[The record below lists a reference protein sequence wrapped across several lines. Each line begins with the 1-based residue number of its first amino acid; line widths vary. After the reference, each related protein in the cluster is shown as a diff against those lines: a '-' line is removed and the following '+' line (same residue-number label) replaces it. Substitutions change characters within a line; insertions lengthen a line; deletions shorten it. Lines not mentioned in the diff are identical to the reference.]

1 MENGNTTF
9 LNKIHG
15 TPCITLLEDNIIA
28 SNNTKVGEIFNEY
41 SVDIGKGLGIAK
53 KEDPK
58 NMNGPSED
66 IMEMTIE
73 CF

>member
-9 LNKIHG
+9 KNKIHG
-15 TPCITLLEDNIIA
+15 TPCITLIDDIIV

-53 KEDPK
+53 KGDPK

-66 IMEMTIE
+66 TMEMTIE